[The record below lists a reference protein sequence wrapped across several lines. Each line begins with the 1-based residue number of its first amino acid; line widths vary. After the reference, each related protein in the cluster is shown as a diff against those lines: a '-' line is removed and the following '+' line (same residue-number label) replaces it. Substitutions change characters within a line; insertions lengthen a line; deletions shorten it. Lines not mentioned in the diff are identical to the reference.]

1 MKERKAIEMSDK
13 NALQKAADEARKGAR
28 AAREL
33 GGFLDNYAKY
43 LSQRDG
49 RERAEETRVFALNR
63 LSIIKDGLA
72 TCNKWVIES
81 GKIVVAQILEQII
94 TTEVSETQDTM
105 ELSKPRAIQIKKK
118 EHRK

>member
-1 MKERKAIEMSDK
+1 MSEKEV
-13 NALQKAADEARKGAR
+13 LQKAADEAQKGAR

-49 RERAEETRVFALNR
+49 RERAEEMRVFALNR

-72 TCNKWVIES
+72 ICNKWVIES
-81 GKIVVAQILEQII
+81 GKIVIAQAAEQII
-94 TTEVSETQDTM
+94 TSEVNKTQDTI

-118 EHRK
+118 ERRK